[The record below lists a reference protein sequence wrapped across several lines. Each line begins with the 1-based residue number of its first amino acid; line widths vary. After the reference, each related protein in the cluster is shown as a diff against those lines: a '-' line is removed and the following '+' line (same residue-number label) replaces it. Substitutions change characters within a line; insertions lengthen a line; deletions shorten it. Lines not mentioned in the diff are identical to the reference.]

1 MEYLK
6 EKLIKEQT
14 ELKKRL
20 DTLIEFIDSDKF
32 NKLSENNRKLLINQK
47 IAMTLYLSTLDMRL
61 QTNVDY
67 IDVPD
72 FNKEII
78 YEESRYYRENLMNN

>member
-6 EKLIKEQT
+6 EKLIKEQA

-47 IAMTLYLSTLDMRL
+47 IAMTLYLSTLNMRL
-61 QTNVDY
+61 QTDVDY

-78 YEESRYYRENLMNN
+78 YEESHYYRENLMNN

>member
-20 DTLIEFIDSDKF
+20 DTLIEVIDSDKF
-32 NKLSENNRKLLINQK
+32 NKLSEDNRKLLINQK

-61 QTNVDY
+61 QTDVDY
-67 IDVPD
+67 IDIPD

>member
-6 EKLIKEQT
+6 EKLIKEQI

-20 DTLIEFIDSDKF
+20 DTLIEFIGSDKF

-61 QTNVDY
+61 QTDVDY

>member
-14 ELKKRL
+14 ELKKRF
-20 DTLIEFIDSDKF
+20 DTLIKFIDSDKF

-72 FNKEII
+72 FSKEII